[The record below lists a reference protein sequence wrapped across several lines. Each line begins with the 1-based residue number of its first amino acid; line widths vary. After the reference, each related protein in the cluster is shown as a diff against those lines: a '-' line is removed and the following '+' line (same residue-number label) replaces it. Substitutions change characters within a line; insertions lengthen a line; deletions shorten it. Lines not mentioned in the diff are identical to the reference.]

1 MNLNPLRTAVAPYA
15 DLVKI
20 GVLLS
25 ALALIAWFFYDMGS
39 DSWQGKYDTE
49 AAAHLATKAEHKAII
64 GQLAEMTR
72 VAADKAKLAS
82 QQAAAERKTNDQR
95 FEEMEREAAK
105 SKRDLRAA
113 LRAGTVKLRPEWAC
127 PAPRPAEGGAAT
139 VAGRQDGDAE
149 LRATREGSVL
159 DSIDDG
165 KLADRWIRWLQV
177 ELISTRT
184 ACGVTP

>member
-1 MNLNPLRTAVAPYA
+1 MNLNPLRAAVAPYA

-25 ALALIAWFFYDMGS
+25 ALALIAWFFYDMGR
-39 DSWQGKYDTE
+39 DRWQGKYESERSAHITTKDQH
-49 AAAHLATKAEHKAII
+49 AATLQWLADKTK
-64 GQLAEMTR
+64 
-72 VAADKAKLAS
+72 VAADKAKAAS

-127 PAPRPAEGGAAT
+127 PAPRPAQGEAAT

-149 LRATREGSVL
+149 LRAAREGSVL
-159 DSIDDG
+159 DAIDDG